1 VSAGTLRECR
11 NGRRSRCSSV
21 LGVTTEPARERTF
34 SWADPMVTATAARTS
49 AGIDVLRAMRDGE
62 LPPPP
67 LIAALGFDLESVE
80 PGRVVFGVQPA
91 EYHYN
96 PIGSVH
102 GGVYATLLDSAT
114 GCAVHSLLPAGVG
127 YTSLDL
133 TVKFLRAITVGTG
146 RVRCIGTVAHLGG
159 RTALAEARLVDGDD
173 RLLGTAVSSVL
184 VTRPQPGAQIG

>member
-1 VSAGTLRECR
+1 M
-11 NGRRSRCSSV
+11 
-21 LGVTTEPARERTF
+21 TTEPVRERTF
-34 SWADPMVTATAARTS
+34 SWADPLLTATAARTS
-49 AGIDVLRAMRDGE
+49 AGIDVLTAMRDGE

-67 LIAALGFDLESVE
+67 IIAALGFELEAVAA
-80 PGRVVFGVQPA
+80 GRVVFAAEPA

-133 TVKFLRAITVGTG
+133 TVKFLRAITVDTG
-146 RVRCIGTVAHLGG
+146 PVRCIGTVPHLGG
-159 RTALAEARLVDGDD
+159 RTALAEARLLDGADT
-173 RLLGTAVSSVL
+173 LLATAVSSIL
-184 VTRPQPGAQIG
+184 VIRPQPGTQVG